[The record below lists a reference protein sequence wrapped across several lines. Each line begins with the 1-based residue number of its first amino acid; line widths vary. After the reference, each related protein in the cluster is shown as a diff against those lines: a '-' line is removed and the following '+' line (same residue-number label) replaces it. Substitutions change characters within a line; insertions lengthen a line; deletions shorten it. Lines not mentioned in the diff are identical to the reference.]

1 MDTYFTCKTVT
12 NTGCRTN
19 RCELKPGG
27 IPMSKTITVW
37 GSPGSGK
44 SMFCC
49 ILAKALT
56 RNKQKSIVINA
67 DPGTPMLPVW
77 LPEQAAG
84 AEASIGQVLSS
95 VEIDTS
101 LIASHV
107 TVLKNYPFIGLM
119 GYSAGENPLSYPDT
133 DYRMALQLISAAGSL
148 VDYLILDCGPA
159 MTNVFTPAA
168 IESGDLVIRILTPD
182 LKGINYLKAHQ
193 PLLADGRFHYDRHM
207 TFAGMARP
215 FHAFDEMGYI
225 IGGFDGLLPYGKEI
239 DRCATEGGMFQAV
252 KYCNS
257 KYTASLNRVLDTLEQ
272 MEAAERELDW
282 QENGDKLPEENMA
295 PDRTSQYT
303 NDPDTYGD
311 GSYHTNNPDAY
322 GDGNSYSDSHDAYR
336 ESGAPG
342 DFYDDESSA
351 FPHKRKRGRKPPHED
366 RTARYSSPQCRN
378 QHAAGQDWETEN
390 GCPDTPTGSQYDD
403 WEEDADEL

>member
-1 MDTYFTCKTVT
+1 
-12 NTGCRTN
+12 
-19 RCELKPGG
+19 
-27 IPMSKTITVW
+27 MSKTITVW

-56 RNKQKSIVINA
+56 RDKQKAIIINA

-119 GYSAGENPLSYPDT
+119 GYSAGENPLSYPDI
-133 DYRMALQLISAAGSL
+133 DYQMALQLISAAGSL
-148 VDYLILDCGPA
+148 VDYLILDCSPA

-193 PLLADGRFHYDRHM
+193 PLLTDSRFHYDRHM

-257 KYTASLNRVLDTLEQ
+257 KYTASLNRVLDALEQ
-272 MEAAERELDW
+272 MEAAEREEDW
-282 QENGDKLPEENMA
+282 QADGQPEEDME
-295 PDRTSQYT
+295 PDANPHRNGQGAYGANGGTT
-303 NDPDTYGD
+303 ENFYGD
-311 GSYHTNNPDAY
+311 D
-322 GDGNSYSDSHDAYR
+322 
-336 ESGAPG
+336 
-342 DFYDDESSA
+342 SA
-351 FPHKRKRGRKPPHED
+351 FPRKRKRKRKPPHED
-366 RTARYSSPQCRN
+366 RSVKYSRQRN
-378 QHAAGQDWETEN
+378 QREPEQDWEEEESGS
-390 GCPDTPTGSQYDD
+390 GCIPVDSGYED
-403 WEEDADEL
+403 WEEETDEP